1 MCLATPGRIV
11 RISGDDPAFPIAEV
25 EFGPVTK
32 AAQLVYVPEARVG
45 DYVIVQ
51 AGFAIRRLSEAEAEE
66 SLRYAREL
74 AELSRAAEP
83 IPAPGSLAGARAPG
97 A

>member
-11 RISGDDPAFPIAEV
+11 GISLADPAFPLAQV
-25 EFGPVTK
+25 DFDGVMK
-32 AAQLVYVPEARVG
+32 AAQLLYVPDAAVG

-51 AGFAIRRLSEAEAEE
+51 AGFVIRRVSEDEARE

-74 AELSRAAEP
+74 ADMSRAGEP
-83 IPAPGSLAGARAPG
+83 RPAAAPRAAGP
-97 A
+97 